1 MKFGM
6 CVQNP
11 QIDYIDEIAAMG
23 YDYIEGRFNLFTE
36 CDEELVE
43 KMRAAL
49 ERTGLKCEACN
60 CFIPGNMK
68 ITGSNVDEDALR
80 AYIEKGMSGASKL
93 GCKIVVFGSGGA
105 RNIPEEITRE
115 EGENQIVHFLRDIVA
130 PIAEKYDITV
140 VTEPLRSSDSNV
152 LNTVKEAVAM
162 ADRVCRPN
170 IASLGDLFHMYA
182 ENETPESLS
191 AFSGKVKHCHIA
203 DVTDRSYPFIGDEY
217 DYKRF
222 VDMMEKIGCERC
234 SVEGSTKNYVDD
246 SKKAIELLR
255 SL

>member
-11 QIDYIDEIAAMG
+11 QIDFIDEIAALG
-23 YDYIEGRFNLFTE
+23 YEYIEGRFNLFTD

-49 ERTGLKCEACN
+49 EKNNIKCEACN

-68 ITGSNVDEDALR
+68 LTGSDVDEDALR
-80 AYIEKGMSGASKL
+80 AHIEKGMSGASKL

-105 RNIPEEITRE
+105 RNIPEDMKRE
-115 EGENQIVHFLRDIVA
+115 DGEEQIIHFLRDIVA

-140 VTEPLRSSDSNV
+140 VTEPLRSSETNV
-152 LNTVKEAVAM
+152 LNTVHEAVAM
-162 ADRVCRPN
+162 AEKVKCKN
-170 IASLGDLFHMYA
+170 IASLGDLYHMYA
-182 ENETPESLS
+182 ENEDPESLS
-191 AFSGKVKHCHIA
+191 AFVGKVKHCHIA

-222 VDMMEKIGCERC
+222 IDVMKKIGCERC
-234 SVEGSTKNYVDD
+234 SVEGRTDDYIAD
-246 SKKAIELLR
+246 SKKAIELLK

>member
-11 QIDYIDEIAAMG
+11 QIDFIDEIAAMG
-23 YDYIEGRFNLFTE
+23 YEYIEGRFNLFTD

-49 ERTGLKCEACN
+49 ERNNIKCEACN
-60 CFIPGNMK
+60 CFIPGNLK
-68 ITGSNVDEDALR
+68 LTGDSVDEEALR
-80 AYIEKGMSGASKL
+80 AHIEKGMSGASRL

-105 RNIPEEITRE
+105 RNIPDTITRE
-115 EGENQIVHFLRDIVA
+115 EGKKQIEHFLRDIVA

-140 VTEPLRSSDSNV
+140 VTEPLRSSETNV
-152 LNTVKEAVAM
+152 LNTVHEAVTM
-162 ADRVCRPN
+162 ADRVGKKN
-170 IASLGDLFHMYA
+170 IASLGDLYHMYA
-182 ENETPESLS
+182 ENETPESITE
-191 AFSGKVKHCHIA
+191 FVGKVKHCHIA
-203 DVTDRSYPFIGDEY
+203 DVTDRSYPFEGDEY
-217 DYKRF
+217 DYSRF
-222 VDMMEKIGCERC
+222 IKAMEEVGCERC
-234 SVEGSTKNYVDD
+234 SVEGRTDDYIGD